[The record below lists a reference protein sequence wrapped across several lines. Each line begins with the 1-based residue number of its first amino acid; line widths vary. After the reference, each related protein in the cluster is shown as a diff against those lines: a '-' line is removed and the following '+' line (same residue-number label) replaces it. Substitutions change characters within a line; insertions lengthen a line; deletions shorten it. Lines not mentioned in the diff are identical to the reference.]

1 MQGVVE
7 KALAAKDGSP
17 PLQLQSRT
25 PMPALHA
32 PLRRLFLA
40 FCFLWMAGQV
50 QAEAI
55 LHAFNWRYAD
65 VEARASEIRLLGY
78 SGVLVAPP
86 LKSEGGQWWARYQP
100 QDYRVIDHPLGNT
113 EDFIRMSA
121 ALEARGLAL
130 YADLVLNHMA
140 NEAGQRA
147 DLNYPG
153 QRILTLYAGNTA
165 YWERQRLFGNLSS
178 QLFVAGD
185 FNPAFCITN
194 YNSVT
199 DVQTGRLCS
208 GGSDAG
214 LPDLQGSSN
223 VITRQREYLAALVT
237 LGVDGFRL
245 DAAKHMTLSHVN
257 ALFAPPLIGA
267 RPVYGELITGGGT
280 GNGEYELFLRPWMQ
294 QTTLGAYDF
303 PLFHRMRTAFGF
315 GGNLA
320 ILVDPEADGQAID
333 GTRALTFAVNH
344 DIPLNGIF
352 RGQIMDAT
360 DETLAWAWLF
370 ARGRGTPLLYSDNN
384 ESGDGRWVNLY
395 RRADIA
401 AMLRFHNAT
410 AGDGLVMI
418 SASACHLLFRRG
430 ARGVV
435 GINKCG
441 EPRSFDI
448 PTEENGLPPGR
459 IYRDVI
465 AGDSVS
471 IRGET
476 LRVEVPARTARLWL
490 LDTANNTC
498 GTLRQRIKE
507 RISCTS
513 TMPDAPSPPLDRRD
527 NARRGALN

>member
-1 MQGVVE
+1 
-7 KALAAKDGSP
+7 
-17 PLQLQSRT
+17 
-25 PMPALHA
+25 MPVLHA
-32 PLRRLFLA
+32 PLRRLLLA

-50 QAEAI
+50 RAEAV

-86 LKSEGGQWWARYQP
+86 LKSEGSQWWARYQP

-140 NEAGQRA
+140 NEASQRA

-153 QRILTLYAGNTA
+153 QRILTLYAGNPA

-208 GGSDAG
+208 GGSDPG

-223 VITRQREYLAALVT
+223 VIARQREYLAALVT

-245 DAAKHMTLSHVN
+245 DAAKHMTLNHVN

-280 GNGEYELFLRPWMQ
+280 GNGEYEALLRPWMQ

-395 RRADIA
+395 RRPDIA

-410 AGDGLVMI
+410 AGHGLTMI

-448 PTEENGLPPGR
+448 STEENGLPPGR

-465 AGDSVS
+465 AGDAVS

-476 LRVEVPARTARLWL
+476 LRVDVPARTARLWL

-507 RISCTS
+507 RIRCTS
-513 TMPDAPSPPLDRRD
+513 AIPEEPTTATSPRPDRRG
-527 NARRGALN
+527 NTRRGALN